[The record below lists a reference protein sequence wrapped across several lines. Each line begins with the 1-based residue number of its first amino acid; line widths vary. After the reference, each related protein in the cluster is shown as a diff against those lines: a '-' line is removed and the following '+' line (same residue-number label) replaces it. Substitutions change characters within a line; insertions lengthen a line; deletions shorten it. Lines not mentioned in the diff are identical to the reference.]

1 MLKIGDFSALA
12 QVSIKTLRY
21 YDQAGL
27 LTPAHVDEQSGYR
40 YYSVRQLAQL
50 HRILALRDF
59 EFSLEEIA
67 ELLSEDVTAEQMRGM
82 LLLQQ
87 KELEQR
93 MRDEGDRLSRLN
105 SRIRVIERENEME
118 YEVILK
124 NLPKQKIASVR
135 EVVAA
140 YTAVGSLYG
149 KVANGL
155 GPAMANVTVP
165 VAIWHDHEYKEK
177 DVDAE
182 AGFYLR
188 HDVAAA
194 DGVTVHDL
202 PETTAAAVIHNG
214 SYHRLREAYDALLK
228 WIASNDY
235 QIAGPIRELY
245 LHTAKPVR
253 QDDETYVT
261 EIQVPVVKAGAAVH
275 AG

>member
-1 MLKIGDFSALA
+1 
-12 QVSIKTLRY
+12 
-21 YDQAGL
+21 
-27 LTPAHVDEQSGYR
+27 
-40 YYSVRQLAQL
+40 VRQLAQL

-59 EFSLEEIA
+59 EFSVEEIA
-67 ELLSEDVTAEQMRGM
+67 GLLSGGVTAEQMRGM

-93 MRDEGDRLSRLN
+93 VREEGDRLSRLS
-105 SRIRVIERENEME
+105 SRIRVIERENEMA
-118 YEVILK
+118 YDVILK

-140 YTAVGSLYG
+140 YSAVGSMYG
-149 KVANGL
+149 KVASGL
-155 GPAMANVTVP
+155 GPGMANVTVP

-194 DGVTVHDL
+194 PGVEVHDL

-214 SYHRLREAYDALLK
+214 SYQRLREAYDALLK
-228 WIASNDY
+228 WIAANEY

-245 LHTAKPVR
+245 LHTTKPVR

-261 EIQVPVVKAGAAVH
+261 EIQVPVVKAGAAAH

>member
-12 QVSIKTLRY
+12 QVSIRTLRF

-27 LTPAHVDEQSGYR
+27 LTPAHVDEHSGYR

-59 EFSLEEIA
+59 EFSLEQIA
-67 ELLSEDVTAEQMRGM
+67 ELLSEGVTAEQMRGM

-87 KELEQR
+87 QELEQR
-93 MRDEGDRLSRLN
+93 VRDEGDRLSRLS
-105 SRIRVIERENEME
+105 SRIHVIERENEMA
-118 YEVILK
+118 YDVILK

-135 EVVAA
+135 EVVPA

-149 KVANGL
+149 KVASGL

-165 VAIWHDHEYKEK
+165 VAIWHDREYKEK

-188 HDVAAA
+188 HDVPAAP
-194 DGVTVHDL
+194 GVEVHDL

-214 SYHRLREAYDALLK
+214 SYQRLREAYDALLK
-228 WIASNDY
+228 WVAANDY

-245 LHTAKPVR
+245 LHSTKPVR

-261 EIQVPVVKAGAAVH
+261 EIQVPVVKASPAAH
-275 AG
+275 AC

>member
-27 LTPAHVDEQSGYR
+27 LRPAHVDDQSGYR
-40 YYSVRQLAQL
+40 YYSAGQLAQL

-59 EFSLEEIA
+59 EFSLEQIA
-67 ELLSEDVTAEQMRGM
+67 ELLRDGVTAEQMRGM

-93 MRDEGDRLSRLN
+93 VREEGDRLSRLS
-105 SRIRVIERENEME
+105 SRIRVIERENEMA

-124 NLPKQKIASVR
+124 SLPKQKIASVR
-135 EVVAA
+135 EVVPGYA
-140 YTAVGSLYG
+140 AVGSLCA
-149 KVANGL
+149 KVASGL
-155 GPAMANVTVP
+155 GPAMAHVTLP

-188 HDVAAA
+188 GDVAAV
-194 DGVTVHDL
+194 DGVRVHEL

-214 SYHRLREAYDALLK
+214 SYQRLREAYDALLK
-228 WIASNDY
+228 WVAANEY

-245 LHTAKPVR
+245 LHVTEPVR

-261 EIQVPVVKAGAAVH
+261 EIQVPVVKAGAAGH